1 MLLYDA
7 HCCDIKSCRLPAYCY
22 FFLSIFRLYVIFLK
36 QFCGDVIAGLSL
48 LSDSVMR
55 LTMVSHEQDYRE
67 DFLLPRRSLY
77 IMK

>member
-1 MLLYDA
+1 MSYLL
-7 HCCDIKSCRLPAYCY
+7 L
-22 FFLSIFRLYVIFLK
+22 FLNIFPLYIIFLK

-55 LTMVSHEQDYRE
+55 LTMVSHEQEYRE